1 MTNKNIEEQSQS
13 EKKRSF
19 NLADIIIIIIAIALI
34 AAFVLRTYNVLDA
47 DKDVQ
52 DVRISFRVTGIS
64 ENTNLPRENSPLYKS
79 SDNAY
84 AGYIEKFSVSD
95 MTVYAYTEDGELV
108 EAKVPGKITLRG
120 TVVLQCVKT
129 DKGFYLGGTQLL
141 TIGDVISFYTADRE
155 MQVEILGIDVKQ
167 TGETSGTSAST
178 QATTVTSVSTSST
191 TAVAVQT
198 GPENQ

>member
-129 DKGFYLGGTQLL
+129 DKGFYLGGT
-141 TIGDVISFYTADRE
+141 
-155 MQVEILGIDVKQ
+155 
-167 TGETSGTSAST
+167 
-178 QATTVTSVSTSST
+178 
-191 TAVAVQT
+191 
-198 GPENQ
+198 

>member
-1 MTNKNIEEQSQS
+1 MTNKNIEEQSPS
-13 EKKRSF
+13 ENKRSF
-19 NLADIIIIIIAIALI
+19 NLADVIIIIIAIALI

-64 ENTNLPRENSPLYKS
+64 ENTDLPRENSPLYKS

-108 EAKVPGKITLRG
+108 EAKVPGKVTLRG

-129 DKGFYLGGTQLL
+129 EKGFYLGGTQLL
-141 TIGDVISFYTADRE
+141 TVGDVISFYTADRE
-155 MQVEILGIDVKQ
+155 MQVEILSIDVKQ
-167 TGETSGTSAST
+167 AAETTGTSAST
-178 QATTVTSVSTSST
+178 QATTVTSASTSST
-191 TAVAVQT
+191 TADTVQQA
-198 GPENQ
+198 PES

>member
-1 MTNKNIEEQSQS
+1 MTNKNIEEQSPS

-19 NLADIIIIIIAIALI
+19 NLADVIIIIIAIALI

-47 DKDVQ
+47 NEDVQ

-64 ENTNLPRENSPLYKS
+64 ENTDLPRENSPLYKS

-108 EAKVPGKITLRG
+108 EAKVPGKITLKG

-129 DKGFYLGGTQLL
+129 EKGFYLGGTQLL

-155 MQVEILGIDVKQ
+155 MQVEIMGIDVKQ
-167 TGETSGTSAST
+167 AVETTGTSAST
-178 QATTVTSVSTSST
+178 QATTVTSASTSST
-191 TAVAVQT
+191 TAATAQQ
-198 GPENQ
+198 GPES